1 MRFRVY
7 RAKFH
12 GDEAY
17 GVRVVYISDED
28 VVGRVE
34 RDNERGIVLS
44 VPEILSKGELVDESG
59 AIATIRNADVVVLYG
74 KRIIE
79 VAIGLGFVAEESV
92 LEVNGLRHVQ
102 IFKFSY

>member
-34 RDNERGIVLS
+34 RDDDRGIVLS
-44 VPEILSKGELVDESG
+44 VPEILSEGELVDESG
-59 AIATIRNADVVVLYG
+59 AIDAIREADVVVLYG
-74 KRIIE
+74 RRIIE
-79 VAIGLGFVAEESV
+79 VAVELGFVAEESV
-92 LEVNGLRHVQ
+92 LDVNGLRHVQ